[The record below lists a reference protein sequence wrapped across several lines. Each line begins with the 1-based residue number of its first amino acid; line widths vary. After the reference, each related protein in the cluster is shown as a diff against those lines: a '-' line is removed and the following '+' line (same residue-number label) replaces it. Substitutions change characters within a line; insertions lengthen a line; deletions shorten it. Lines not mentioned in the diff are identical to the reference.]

1 MFEIVGVRKVKT
13 LERTKQKIYLATLE
27 EDPTVKKVL
36 KVFKNT
42 KRSYQA
48 FLREVRVL
56 EKICHPNVMVY
67 EISMSFPK
75 HNVIGMPYCE
85 LGALYNMIGMIGQRQ
100 IDHYLLQMCSAVKY
114 LHGQNIVHRDIKL
127 DNILLDAEHH
137 LYITDFDMSC
147 KVQPGCVL
155 VNRKVGTVPYMA
167 PEMLQN
173 PEGWYD
179 GFKLDMYALGVVL
192 WCLLF
197 QCDCDEPEETLDYL
211 KMTKTFVWPFP
222 MLLYKNVLEN
232 LLHPDPA
239 SRWDISQLIETL
251 GEAAWLA
258 ERVQQL

>member
-1 MFEIVGVRKVKT
+1 MGKLDMFEILGVRKVET

-48 FLREVRVL
+48 FLLEVRVL

-85 LGALYNMIGMIGQRQ
+85 LGALYNMIGKIGQRQ

-114 LHGQNIVHRDIKL
+114 LLGQNIVHRDIKL

-147 KVQPGCVL
+147 
-155 VNRKVGTVPYMA
+155 
-167 PEMLQN
+167 
-173 PEGWYD
+173 
-179 GFKLDMYALGVVL
+179 KLDMYALGVVL

-251 GEAAWLA
+251 GAAAWLA